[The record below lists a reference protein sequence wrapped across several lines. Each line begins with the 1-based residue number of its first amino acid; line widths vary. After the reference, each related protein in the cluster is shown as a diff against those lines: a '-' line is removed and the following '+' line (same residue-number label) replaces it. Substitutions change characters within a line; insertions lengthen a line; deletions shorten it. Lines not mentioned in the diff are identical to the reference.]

1 MKETRKHREE
11 REYKEREYIEQLFQQ
26 VKREAQQAGILFSS
40 HISGIVINRRAR
52 KRFGCCKAV
61 KSFAGYTSYQIEV
74 AEKILICNEKKIKQT
89 IAHELIHTCK
99 GCMNHGERWKYYA
112 MIMNRRYGYEIK
124 RTATDEEMGVYTSS
138 SSEEYIKKQENYKYR
153 IICTQCGY
161 IFYRKRMSEVVKH
174 PENYRCGKCGGTL
187 RKG

>member
-1 MKETRKHREE
+1 MKETKQHRE
-11 REYKEREYIEQLFQQ
+11 EREYIEQLFQQ

-40 HISGIVINRRAR
+40 HISGIIINRRAR

-74 AEKILICNEKKIKQT
+74 SEKVLICDEKKIKQT

-99 GCMNHGERWKYYA
+99 GCMNHGERWKHYA

-138 SSEEYIKKQENYKYR
+138 SSEKLNGNPDASCSDVRASPFSINDLSCVILYGSNKLINSVFCSFR
-153 IICTQCGY
+153 
-161 IFYRKRMSEVVKH
+161 SVV
-174 PENYRCGKCGGTL
+174 TL
-187 RKG
+187 

>member
-1 MKETRKHREE
+1 MKETEQHREE
-11 REYKEREYIEQLFQQ
+11 REYIEKLFQQ

-40 HISGIVINRRAR
+40 HISGIMINRRAR

-61 KSFAGYTSYQIEV
+61 KSFGGYTSYQIEV
-74 AEKILICNEKKIKQT
+74 SEKILICDEKKIKQT

-99 GCMNHGERWKYYA
+99 GCMNHGEQWKYYA

-124 RTATDEEMGVYTSS
+124 RTATDEEMGVNTSS
-138 SSEEYIKKQENYKYR
+138 SSEECMQNQENYKENYKYR

-161 IFYRKRMSEVVKH
+161 VFYRKRMSEVVKH